1 MGNNKS
7 NWSSLINHI
16 FTFRKGNLFPEK
28 KLIELSQ
35 PSQTTVSSL
44 EQSTQTLAS
53 SPGTSSGRS
62 TCYHSFHTVV
72 CHKRNYYHKSHFLL
86 DCQLNYS
93 NEASIDQAALKLT
106 SSVNKG
112 KLHMQLKFICLLNSR
127 NKPVYIC
134 PSTK

>member
-28 KLIELSQ
+28 KLIIEPSQ

-72 CHKRNYYHKSHFLL
+72 CHKRNYYHKNHFLL

-106 SSVNKG
+106 SSEG